1 MWFNSLG
8 QKNGEKRL
16 NIFKK
21 DLFKHPDFSGDELIS
36 MTERAKDGKHLLFM
50 FKVIQSNYMGN
61 VRGHP
66 YRVIAIP
73 GDFTLFKF
81 AYAIISSFEFEEDHA
96 FGFYDNLTRWSN
108 STEGYELFSDD
119 DRDPTPEFPGVKKT
133 LVKDVF
139 TYIKKKMLFLF
150 DYGDEWH
157 FRVELIDIEPVD
169 KLESYATVVKSVGEA
184 FPQYEDP
191 DDDDSDKDDE

>member
-1 MWFNSLG
+1 
-8 QKNGEKRL
+8 
-16 NIFKK
+16 
-21 DLFKHPDFSGDELIS
+21 
-36 MTERAKDGKHLLFM
+36 MTKRAKVDKQLQFM

-66 YRVIAIP
+66 YRVIAVP
-73 GDFTLFKF
+73 EDFTLFKF
-81 AYAIISSFEFEEDHA
+81 AYAIISSFDFEEDHA

-108 STEGYELFSDD
+108 SIEGYELFSDD
-119 DRDPTPEFPGVKKT
+119 DRDPTPEFPGVKET

-157 FRVELIDIEPVD
+157 FRVELISIEPVD
-169 KLESYATVVKSVGEA
+169 KPDSNATVVKSVGEA
-184 FPQYEDP
+184 LPQYENS
-191 DDDDSDKDDE
+191 DDDDSGDDE